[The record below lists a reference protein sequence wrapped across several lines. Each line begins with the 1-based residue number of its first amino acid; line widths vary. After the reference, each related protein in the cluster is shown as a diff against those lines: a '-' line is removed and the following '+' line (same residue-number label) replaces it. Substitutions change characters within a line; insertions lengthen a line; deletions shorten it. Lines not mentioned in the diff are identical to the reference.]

1 MSRMMPVVRREYL
14 ERVRSKAFVI
24 STVLGPLIMAG
35 LILVPAFVMSKQRGR
50 ALRVTVL
57 DATGHLRE
65 RIETSLLE
73 RRSSGAARFAFVP
86 PPAGDPAEV
95 QKSLHA
101 AVQEDELDAYLMLP
115 ADVLKTS
122 RVEYHGK
129 NVSNGQDIQLLNDAI
144 TESLMASRLAAR
156 GLPTDQVKELT
167 RKVNLRTIRLGAT
180 GSRED
185 RGQIIAMSILLTM
198 TLYSA
203 ILLWGAAIMNG
214 VLEEK
219 TNRVV
224 EVVASSISP
233 QALFA
238 GKLLGVGGAGI
249 TQFLVWGLSLLAFG
263 AYASMMGGSQ
273 VPELPPLVAI
283 AFVVYFVLGFF
294 LYGALYGALGASV
307 NTQQEAQALTFPL
320 VMPLVLATMFSPAV
334 LSRPDSTLSVVLSFI
349 PLFTPLI
356 MLLRIVALTPPWW
369 QIALSVVLMLASI
382 AAVNAAAARIYRVG
396 ILMYGKRPNLPE
408 ILRWARSA

>member
-1 MSRMMPVVRREYL
+1 VSRLFPVVRREYL
-14 ERVRSKAFVI
+14 ERVRSKGFVI
-24 STVLGPLIMAG
+24 STVLGPLLMAG
-35 LILVPAFVMSKQRGR
+35 LILVPAFVMSKQRGH

-57 DATGHLRE
+57 DATGQLRE
-65 RIETSLLE
+65 RVEASVRE
-73 RRSSGAARFAFVP
+73 RRSAAARFAFVP
-86 PPAGDPAEV
+86 PAPGAPAEV
-95 QKSLHA
+95 QKRLHDE
-101 AVQEDELDAYLMLP
+101 VQADRLDAYLVLP
-115 ADVLKTS
+115 ADVLQTS

-129 NVSNGQDIQLLNDAI
+129 NVSNGQDIQLLNDAV

-167 RKVNLRTIRLGAT
+167 RKVDLRTIRLGAT

-185 RGQIIAMSILLTM
+185 RGQVIAIAILLTM

-233 QALFA
+233 QTLFA

-249 TQFLVWGLSLLAFG
+249 TQFLVWALSLLAFG
-263 AYASMMGGSQ
+263 AYAAMMGGGSA
-273 VPELPPLVAI
+273 VPELPPLVAA

-369 QIALSVVLMLASI
+369 HIALSIALMLATI
-382 AAVNAAAARIYRVG
+382 AAVNTAAARIYRVG

-408 ILRWARSA
+408 ILRWARQA